1 MIFCYQI
8 LVIGLKTTHFQ
19 FASHSLSSWWSDLGK
34 KERKEGA
41 GNEPNRA
48 KIWVLRNFGK
58 VGCFPKCLFFFL
70 FCWFIWIFIIL
81 FGLPQEISTE
91 VVVFFYERSNW
102 IANTPLRFFYF
113 WAIDY
118 WPAVAYKSTRQSII
132 TEIKIVVL
140 KAAVLRKEPRLIAC
154 ENTVKMTCI
163 AITLKFIYHK
173 RDCGIN

>member
-1 MIFCYQI
+1 MIGF
-8 LVIGLKTTHFQ
+8 
-19 FASHSLSSWWSDLGK
+19 K
-34 KERKEGA
+34 KKRKKG
-41 GNEPNRA
+41 GGWKRA
-48 KIWVLRNFGK
+48 KPSQNLSIEKFRK
-58 VGCFPKCLFFFL
+58 SGCFPKRLFFFL

-102 IANTPLRFFYF
+102 IAKTPLRSFYF

>member
-19 FASHSLSSWWSDLGK
+19 FASHSLSSWWSDLEK
-34 KERKEGA
+34 KKKRRGLETSQT
-41 GNEPNRA
+41 EPKFEYWEISEKLVVFLN
-48 KIWVLRNFGK
+48 V
-58 VGCFPKCLFFFL
+58 FFFL

-81 FGLPQEISTE
+81 FSLPQEISTE